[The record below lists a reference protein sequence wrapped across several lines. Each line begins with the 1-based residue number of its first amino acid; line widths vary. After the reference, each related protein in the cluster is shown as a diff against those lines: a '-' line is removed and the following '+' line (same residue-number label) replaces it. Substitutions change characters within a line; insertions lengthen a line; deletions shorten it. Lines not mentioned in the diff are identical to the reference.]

1 MAAQFSLG
9 NADGDNFTA
18 VDWYAQE
25 PADDDNL
32 FRVVQQLYHEVKDT
46 LV

>member
-18 VDWYAQE
+18 LDWYAQE
-25 PADDDNL
+25 PAEEDHL
-32 FRVVQQLYHEVKDT
+32 YKIVQHLYHEVR
-46 LV
+46 